1 MQKNKTRRFHDS
13 LQNKDVLKNKKKRP
27 LSITMKFHLII
38 AHDSHLKA
46 VKPIEVY
53 LRSKNRTVIRHNIIN
68 NTELDKAPS
77 LPSIMD
83 GDIIIS
89 AIGGGKMNELVK
101 MLGGRK
107 VLLVGLFPGI
117 ISQSKIEDL
126 IGKWYFDILLVNCH
140 RDLTLYNTF
149 CEIHNLNSNAI
160 LYGCSWFDDGN
171 YSSKILTDL
180 PNKYFLFIEQLG
192 IPDNKAEAN
201 ALLADLDALSGRMDT
216 KCVVKLR
223 QSSLFGSPE
232 QGKSSLLH
240 YQITSNLKNIT
251 FSTEPMSTLIEKSKF
266 VVSFSSS
273 ALIESIL
280 LGKPTFVITDF
291 GSKRYFVDYFVGSGI
306 QTFIKDISATNTVN
320 NNWRENFCIDPNRH
334 LPEVIDR
341 IEQSSPA
348 HRNANFSVW
357 KFLQLILR
365 YRLILGNFGFLHNLL
380 KTYFRIS
387 KRGASKGV

>member
-1 MQKNKTRRFHDS
+1 
-13 LQNKDVLKNKKKRP
+13 
-27 LSITMKFHLII
+27 MKFHLII
-38 AHDSHLKA
+38 AHDSHRKA
-46 VKPIEVY
+46 VRPIELY
-53 LRSKNRTVIRHNIIN
+53 LQSKNKTVIRHNIIN
-68 NTELDKAPS
+68 NTRLEEALS
-77 LPSIMD
+77 LPAIMD

-101 MLGGRK
+101 MLGKRK

-117 ISQSKIEDL
+117 ISQSKVEDL
-126 IGKWYFDILLVNCH
+126 IGKWYFDILLVNCQ

-160 LYGCSWFDDGN
+160 LYGCSWFDGGK
-171 YSSKILTDL
+171 YSSNIEIDF
-180 PNKYFLFIEQLG
+180 PNNYFLFIEQLG
-192 IPDNKAEAN
+192 IPDNREEAN
-201 ALLADLDALSGRMDT
+201 VLLAGLDALADRMDT

-223 QSSLFGSPE
+223 QSSLYDSPE

-240 YQITSNLKNIT
+240 YQISSNLKNIT
-251 FSTEPMSTLIEKSKF
+251 FSTEPISTLIEKSKF

-291 GSKRYFVDYFVGSGI
+291 GSKKYFIDYFVGSGI

-320 NNWRENFCIDPNRH
+320 DNWRENFCIDPNRH

-348 HRNANFSVW
+348 HRNASFSVW
-357 KFLQLILR
+357 KFLQLIFK
-365 YRLILGNFGFLHNLL
+365 YRLILGNFGFLQNLL

>member
-1 MQKNKTRRFHDS
+1 
-13 LQNKDVLKNKKKRP
+13 
-27 LSITMKFHLII
+27 MKFHLII

-46 VKPIEVY
+46 VRPIEIY
-53 LRSKNRTVIRHNIIN
+53 LQSKNRTVIRHIIIN
-68 NTELDKAPS
+68 NTQLDEAPS
-77 LPSIMD
+77 LNSIMD

-89 AIGGGKMNELVK
+89 AIGGGKMNELLKV
-101 MLGGRK
+101 LGGRK

-117 ISQSKIEDL
+117 ISQSKVEDL
-126 IGKWYFDILLVNCH
+126 IGKWYFDILLVNCQ
-140 RDLTLYNTF
+140 RDLTLYNIF

-160 LYGCSWFDDGN
+160 LYGCSWLDAEK
-171 YSSKILTDL
+171 YSSEILTDL

-192 IPDNKAEAN
+192 IPDNREEAN
-201 ALLADLDALSGRMDT
+201 ALLAGLDALSDRLDT

-240 YQITSNLKNIT
+240 YQISSNLKNIT

-306 QTFIKDISATNTVN
+306 QTFIKDISVTNTVN

-341 IEQSSPA
+341 IMRSSPV
-348 HRNANFSVW
+348 HRNASFSIL
-357 KFLQLILR
+357 KFLQLIFK
-365 YRLILGNFGFLHNLL
+365 YRLLLGNFGFFYNLL
-380 KTYFRIS
+380 KAYFRLS